1 MSPAKTVRVA
11 SDRRWLTEYFERYRT
26 SIVQG
31 EILAQLSTLKTWLLD
46 TQAQGR
52 KVIFAGN
59 GGSAAMASHCA
70 VDFTK
75 NAKIRCVN
83 FNEADLITCF
93 ANDFGY
99 EWWVQKALEYYA
111 DAGDLIV
118 LISSS
123 GKSPNL
129 LNAAR
134 YAVEQGLRLATFTGC
149 APDNPLRRLGTLNL
163 WVDSRAY
170 NVIEMTHH
178 IWLLAVCDLI
188 IGNAEYPAR
197 QEAVNA
203 LNR

>member
-1 MSPAKTVRVA
+1 MNETA
-11 SDRRWLTEYFERYRT
+11 WLAHYFERYRT
-26 SIVQG
+26 ALFEHDV
-31 EILAQLSTLKTWLLD
+31 APQLITLKGWML
-46 TQAQGR
+46 QAQARGA

-75 NAKIRCVN
+75 NAGIRSIN

-93 ANDFGY
+93 ANDYGY
-99 EWWVQKALEYYA
+99 ESWLRKALEAYA
-111 DAGDLIV
+111 DDGDLVV

-123 GKSPNL
+123 GKSPNI

-134 YAVEQGLRLATFTGC
+134 YALEQGLKLVTFTGF
-149 APDNPLRRLGTLNL
+149 AQDNPLAALGHLSFWL
-163 WVDSRAY
+163 DSRAY

-188 IGNAEYPAR
+188 IGEAEYPAR
-197 QEAVNA
+197 QEERDAV
-203 LNR
+203 RQ